1 MQLILVNGKKRSGK
15 DFFAKTL
22 KNELGKIGKTA
33 EIMSFA
39 GPLKEII
46 AETFDITLEQLD
58 DYKNVAEPVGT
69 IRQKMSGISTD
80 VLTDFRLILQR
91 FGTEAMK
98 KWFGEDVWVK
108 LLADRA
114 YKSNADFI
122 IVPDFRFLSEDV
134 GGAITVK
141 IRNADFD
148 NAGDLHRSET
158 ELDNF
163 VFMYAFDNTG
173 YPNIEPV
180 VREFAKNITSELE
193 YSES

>member
-15 DFFAKTL
+15 DFFAQTL
-22 KNELGKIGKTA
+22 KNELAKVGKTA

-46 AETFDITLEQLD
+46 AETFDITLQELD
-58 DYKNVAEPVGT
+58 DYKNDATPVGT
-69 IRQKMSGISTD
+69 IQRKMSGTD
-80 VLTDFRLILQR
+80 YNALTDFRLILQK

-98 KWFGEDVWVK
+98 KWFGEEVWVK
-108 LLADRA
+108 LLAERA
-114 YKSNADFI
+114 YKSTADFI
-122 IVPDFRFLSEDV
+122 IVPDFRFLSEEID
-134 GGAITVK
+134 GAITVK

-163 VFMYAFDNTG
+163 EFMYAFDNTG
-173 YPNIEPV
+173 YPNIEPS
-180 VREFAKNITSELE
+180 VREFVNTLCGH
-193 YSES
+193 